1 MSRIDDVFGRLA
13 TKLINKW
20 QSNNLR
26 LVRVGKGSY
35 NKLSGSVEP
44 SEQIVSVKGVVLT
57 AKVEQDDGLTQE
69 GDVMII
75 LDPVTVA
82 QQEELT
88 TADRFRYTLD
98 GREQEARV
106 VKIERVQGDN
116 TLGYFIVARPQ

>member
-20 QSNNLR
+20 QSNDLR
-26 LVRVGKGSY
+26 LVRVSKGSY

-44 SEQIVSVKGVVLT
+44 SEKIVSVKGVVLT

-82 QQEELT
+82 KQEELT

-98 GREQEARV
+98 GRE
-106 VKIERVQGDN
+106 
-116 TLGYFIVARPQ
+116 